1 MRKLKA
7 TNPPVNI
14 VVASPR
20 MFQTGVK
27 AVIDKPY
34 AVGDIME
41 DPANSNRMQPNDSRR
56 QAEEWLMV
64 GLAI

>member
-1 MRKLKA
+1 
-7 TNPPVNI
+7 
-14 VVASPR
+14 